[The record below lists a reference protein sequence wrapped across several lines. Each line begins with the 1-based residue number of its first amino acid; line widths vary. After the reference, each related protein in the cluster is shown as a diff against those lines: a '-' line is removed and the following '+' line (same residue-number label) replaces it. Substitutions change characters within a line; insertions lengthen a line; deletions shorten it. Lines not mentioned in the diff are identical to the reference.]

1 MFKLTIHVTAASVDV
16 RRLGSTCYADG
27 DCALKNSLCH
37 RGSCRC
43 RNGLQPSHDGRR
55 CLVYRIAAFD
65 GESYIQLK
73 SLKAYNKLNIEMEFI
88 SYANDGLLLY
98 NQQKEDGIGD
108 FVSLAIIEG
117 YVEFRYDLGNGAA
130 VLRSANRITLGTL
143 HHVSARRYHRDGLLR
158 LDAGPEVVGQSQG
171 ALRAL
176 DLQMDAFVGA
186 VPTNLTRVSENVG
199 AARGL
204 VGCVQQLKLNQEEV
218 RLHEGEPLV
227 VRAVGVQE
235 CGANPCAR
243 LPCHNGGSCAP
254 TAAQSFRCHCPPEFT
269 GAYCEKRV
277 GPCVSSPCVAG
288 TQCEVMQGGGF
299 TCKCAPSNN
308 SHACQYSD
316 AGNREAFVPEFNGS
330 SYIELP
336 RLDGVARA
344 FALEIW
350 FLTNMNDGILLY
362 NSQQLDG
369 KGDYIALVL
378 ISGHIQFHFNLGSG
392 PANIRTSNRVD
403 LRKWHSVK
411 ISRVDREGT
420 LQLDDGPVA
429 RGTSGPPLTELNV
442 ELPLYIG
449 GIP

>member
-1 MFKLTIHVTAASVDV
+1 MTQAAERRRMDERRGAAVADGGHLSRSPGRWRCCTHFLAVKGGVQVVVRASVLKRSFAHLRKQSLEFICRMELSQLKQCVALAAQQSELARGNMTIHVTAASAEV
-16 RRLGSTCYADG
+16 RRLGSTCYADA

-55 CLVYRIAAFD
+55 CLVYRIPAFD
-65 GESYIQLK
+65 GESYVQLQC
-73 SLKAYNKLNIEMEFI
+73 LKAYNKLNIEMEFI

-130 VLRSANRITLGTL
+130 VLRSANRITLGTV

-204 VGCVQQLKLNQEEV
+204 VGCVQQLRLNQEEV
-218 RLHEGEPLV
+218 RLHEGEPLI

-254 TAAQSFRCHCPPEFT
+254 TAAHSFRCHCPPEFT
-269 GAYCEKRV
+269 AYN
-277 GPCVSSPCVAG
+277 
-288 TQCEVMQGGGF
+288 TQPEVNL
-299 TCKCAPSNN
+299 PR
-308 SHACQYSD
+308 D
-316 AGNREAFVPEFNGS
+316 ATSA
-330 SYIELP
+330 YLP
-336 RLDGVARA
+336 RLSS
-344 FALEIW
+344 ALAA
-350 FLTNMNDGILLY
+350 
-362 NSQQLDG
+362 S
-369 KGDYIALVL
+369 K
-378 ISGHIQFHFNLGSG
+378 
-392 PANIRTSNRVD
+392 SNEF
-403 LRKWHSVK
+403 K
-411 ISRVDREGT
+411 
-420 LQLDDGPVA
+420 
-429 RGTSGPPLTELNV
+429 
-442 ELPLYIG
+442 
-449 GIP
+449 

>member
-1 MFKLTIHVTAASVDV
+1 MCVAACDCSPLGSVREDCEQMTGRCACRPGVLGLKCTTCADAGHILTLAGCLTEAEVAVTSRPTESVSTTQTGEPLRQLAKTTEQLVIPVSQHQLPRPEVDSRITSASLQHDLSGDVTIHVTAASVEV
-16 RRLGSTCYADG
+16 RRLGSTCYADS

-55 CLVYRIAAFD
+55 CLVYRIPAFD
-65 GESYIQLK
+65 GESYIQLEC
-73 SLKAYNKLNIEMEFI
+73 LKAYNKLNIEMEFI

-130 VLRSANRITLGTL
+130 VLRSANRITLGTV

-158 LDAGPEVVGQSQG
+158 VDADPEVVGQSQG

-204 VGCVQQLKLNQEEV
+204 VGCVQQLRLNQEEV

-243 LPCHNGGSCAP
+243 LPCHNGGSCAS
-254 TAAQSFRCHCPPEFT
+254 TAAHSFRCHCPPEFT
-269 GAYCEKRV
+269 AYK
-277 GPCVSSPCVAG
+277 
-288 TQCEVMQGGGF
+288 TQPEV
-299 TCKCAPSNN
+299 N
-308 SHACQYSD
+308 
-316 AGNREAFVPEFNGS
+316 VPRDGMS
-330 SYIELP
+330 TYLP
-336 RLDGVARA
+336 RSSS
-344 FALEIW
+344 AL
-350 FLTNMNDGILLY
+350 
-362 NSQQLDG
+362 SAS
-369 KGDYIALVL
+369 K
-378 ISGHIQFHFNLGSG
+378 
-392 PANIRTSNRVD
+392 SNEF
-403 LRKWHSVK
+403 K
-411 ISRVDREGT
+411 
-420 LQLDDGPVA
+420 
-429 RGTSGPPLTELNV
+429 
-442 ELPLYIG
+442 
-449 GIP
+449 